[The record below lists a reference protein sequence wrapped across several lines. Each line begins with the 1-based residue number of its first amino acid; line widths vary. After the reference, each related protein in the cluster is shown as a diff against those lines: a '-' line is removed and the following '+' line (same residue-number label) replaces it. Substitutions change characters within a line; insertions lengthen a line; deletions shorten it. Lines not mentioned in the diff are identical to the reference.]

1 VAQGF
6 LGIVQR
12 KTSAKLIIP
21 VHPDLQRIIEA
32 TPSGNLTFLV
42 TSHGHPFTDAGFG
55 NWFRDACT
63 EAGLPKRCAA
73 HGLRK
78 AACRRGAEAGWTV
91 HQIASWSGHKTL
103 KEVERYTKAADQKR
117 LAEAAMNI
125 TVAKTK
131 SAVAK

>member
-1 VAQGF
+1 
-6 LGIVQR
+6 LIIVQH
-12 KTSAKLIIP
+12 KTRAKLTIP
-21 VHPDLQRIIEA
+21 VHSDLQRIIDA
-32 TPSGNLTFLV
+32 TPSGNMTLLC

-55 NWFRDACT
+55 NWFRDACKA
-63 EAGLPKRCAA
+63 AGLPKRCAA

-117 LAEAAMNI
+117 LAESAMNI
-125 TVAKTK
+125 SVAKLETK
-131 SAVAK
+131 VAKSGVTN